1 MTKQEVLSF
10 LGKPVIS
17 ITRRDAM
24 ASGCVGIVVAVRT
37 DNFDSGDYIFCV
49 DVTKATTAYLHEFDM
64 RDFGGEDEPW
74 ETIKNPL
81 HRFSDNCYYLFCQGD
96 LSLLTNN

>member
-49 DVTKATTAYLHEFDM
+49 DVTKNTTAYLHEFDM
-64 RDFGGEDEPW
+64 RDFCGEDEGW
-74 ETIKNPL
+74 ETIKNPP
-81 HRFSDNCYYLFCQGD
+81 HRFSDNCYYLFYQND
-96 LSLLTNN
+96 LTLLTK